1 MSRAVSAATPRF
13 LDALNYTA
21 TVHGKDPL
29 KGTSL
34 PYVAHLLGVCALV
47 LRDGGTEDEAVA
59 ALLHDTLEDHP
70 EEVTPAIIEKRFG
83 PEVLAIVQA
92 CTDTPPGYKGGTKAP
107 WKERKL
113 AYLQHIRRPDSPG
126 RRVALADKLDNVRS
140 MLADY
145 RDIGERLW
153 SRFNAGKQDQMW
165 FYRSLVGAF
174 YESGMTGFLVD
185 EFERTVSEF
194 KGLVLIDPRD
204 R

>member
-1 MSRAVSAATPRF
+1 MSTAVSAATPRF
-13 LDALNYTA
+13 LDTLSYAV
-21 TVHGKDPL
+21 TVHGTDPL

-47 LRDGGTEDEAVA
+47 MRDGGTEDEAVA

-70 EEVTPAIIEKRFG
+70 EVVRPDDIAKRFG

-92 CTDTPPGYKGGTKAP
+92 CTDTQPSYKGGTKTP

-145 RDIGERLW
+145 RTVGEGLW
-153 SRFNAGKQDQMW
+153 ARFNAGKQDQLW
-165 FYRSLVGAF
+165 LLDNLVEAFRLAGA
-174 YESGMTGFLVD
+174 TGSLVD

-194 KGLVLIDPRD
+194 KGLVLSGPGEK
-204 R
+204 

>member
-1 MSRAVSAATPRF
+1 MNTAVSAATPRF
-13 LDALNYTA
+13 LDALSYA
-21 TVHGKDPL
+21 VTVHGKDPL

-47 LRDGGTEDEAVA
+47 LRDGGTEGEAVA

-70 EEVTPAIIEKRFG
+70 ELVSPDDIVKRFG

-92 CTDTPPGYKGGTKAP
+92 CTDTPPDYKGGPKP
-107 WKERKL
+107 LWKERKL
-113 AYLQHIRRPDSPG
+113 AYVEHIRRSGPSE

-145 RDIGERLW
+145 RTVREDLW
-153 SRFNAGKQDQMW
+153 ERFNAGKQDQLW
-165 FYRSLVGAF
+165 LLDNLVEAFRLAGA
-174 YESGMTGFLVD
+174 TGSLVD

-194 KGLVLIDPRD
+194 KGLVLSGPGEK
-204 R
+204 